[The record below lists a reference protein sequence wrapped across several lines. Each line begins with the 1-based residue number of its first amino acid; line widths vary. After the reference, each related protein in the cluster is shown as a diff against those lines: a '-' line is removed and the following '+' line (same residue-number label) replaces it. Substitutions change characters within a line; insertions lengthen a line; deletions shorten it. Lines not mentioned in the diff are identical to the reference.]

1 MMSNLKKRS
10 YDFSNRNKIEN
21 YLSKDNEILVDNFLL
36 NENKWDYNKKKIKNN
51 HIEEGKIQNDN
62 IFCKLKDF
70 YKIDNGKTLR
80 HQTDK
85 SSEYKLNRNYPSVIT
100 KFGMVGSG
108 LNTKIC
114 TNNTSYVLEK
124 DILENSFGIENKKFS
139 SKEKKTNKKN
149 ISYERIFSKSQ
160 NNSKTKLKNRIR
172 NKKYT
177 RKYSYTSEECNDE
190 IVKVKNVINRNNFL
204 NTPRKCIIEKT
215 DMKNYIKEVVDNEY
229 NLCAT
234 QNMLK
239 HKNDIEHILTKST
252 KNEEL
257 KTKKLDKDEEKLT
270 IKDISHII
278 KKNIQNDELINHQTN
293 IYNTS
298 IVNITSEE
306 SGINEISKRART
318 KEKCAY
324 KFVDNYLNH
333 TPTVFDICKKRYTK
347 MEKNKKVFNEHN
359 IQNSIK
365 NCVDET
371 NYGVI
376 KNETDNTQITI
387 FSKYFINKDELNDE
401 IKENR
406 ASNNDI
412 ENINYNLKEKPVNE
426 YNKHGCIDKLC
437 FSDIQNKVSMYDEQ
451 VYHENDY
458 NNISGNKYFVKY
470 LHKKNDQDNL
480 KDNIVEKREKI
491 KSIHSDFLKFIDSDN
506 DLIKW
511 KNGNCCDSIL
521 VNNSFISNHKEEKI
535 HEMAKIEEIA
545 EIEKNKSGEI
555 YLIGNKNLSINSNEI
570 NENSSKYDQ
579 EKAIGNGI
587 IDEINKINNKNN
599 FLDKKAKNDD
609 KSPNLYPYENNLSKS
624 LLKCGEDFD
633 KIQSYSRYKDNKKEL
648 SIMGGCV
655 VRKKEE
661 ITNSESVRIETK
673 KNLGNNYLNKLKL
686 IYKKEK
692 KILEVNV
699 KYVERYLYFKVILS
713 TYSKNNIIY
722 MNEHNIDFKL
732 SKVLFYKD
740 IVKKINKRNF
750 KSIMKSLD
758 FYGYMYNNIFLKKL
772 YNRININKWL
782 YNKNFFNQIFTK
794 DLLQIELFYDLV
806 YQFLYMDV
814 NFINF
819 FFTKNGGNFIKSFYL
834 YHKKKSIKL
843 MNKLIMNLN
852 KINPNTD
859 DVVDFLYAFFSQG
872 NETTTDGEYL
882 RQNKEKGKSSRN
894 NNEIKESNIEEY
906 VILKSSSSMDI
917 LDRSIKKY
925 NNNRR
930 KKKCKNS
937 HIYIKYRKFKKSLL
951 RNVLNKIWSHTDIYI
966 KEEVYYDQNFIIR
979 KKIKKK
985 KKSEQI
991 NNIIYHN
998 CYTTNES
1005 SDYTYVISD
1014 EEQQYY
1020 SLNKSHEININEKA
1034 NETIYTDTYNQ
1045 NIISENPENFGI
1057 NYQENNYDDEN
1068 YESVINNNNININN
1082 NSIKRVGNAFHSLDS
1097 LPNVSLDLY
1106 SIDSDD
1112 VHKND
1117 YSISLCLKEEE
1128 KCNVDKFIKDI
1139 SHIGIRISLKENK
1152 INYFNCFDVNLKV
1165 KIKNH
1170 LLSNINYNI
1179 SNDGDHVSAFLP
1191 IWPRTPDYFGYK
1203 IGRNIKKGFNI
1214 IKENIKEGRG
1224 YPEDIERDDII
1235 FNRMND
1241 KTRDN
1246 INGKK
1251 DDVCNV
1257 STNWLSKYDELNKL
1271 KNKGFDWNKIN
1282 NNIHDNEYN
1291 NIFMKDNYGDKNQ
1304 IKNVD
1309 EIKIKDCCY
1318 ILNIKIYPLRT
1329 LALYVLYNSIY
1340 KDKNIKFVKF
1350 YSNSINK
1357 EIREWL
1363 LLFLLPNFINKCI
1376 HKVTYPLK
1384 LTKNIF
1390 SESSEYYE
1398 DFFSNEYSKV
1408 NDIEKIIIYTKNNS
1422 DEQIEI
1428 CPFFFCYIWLKS
1440 TKSTIDK
1447 WVSSKINEILFTFPF
1462 SNFLLSKYFSGFV
1475 LFIQLFHICLDIDH
1489 MYLCKSHF
1497 YVSLKHNI
1505 SFLHE
1510 SLVNVLFSKNVL
1522 KMEDA

>member
-10 YDFSNRNKIEN
+10 YDFSKRNKIESF
-21 YLSKDNEILVDNFLL
+21 LSKDNETFVDNFLS
-36 NENKWDYNKKKIKNN
+36 NENKNDYNKKKIKNN
-51 HIEEGKIQNDN
+51 HIEEGKIQKDN

-70 YKIDNGKTLR
+70 YKIDNATSFR
-80 HQTDK
+80 HKADK
-85 SSEYKLNRNYPSVIT
+85 LSEHKLNGNHPNMTIKCNIT
-100 KFGMVGSG
+100 GIE
-108 LNTKIC
+108 LNNQIC
-114 TNNTSYVLEK
+114 TNNISYVLEK
-124 DILENSFGIENKKFS
+124 DVLGNSFEIENQKSS

-160 NNSKTKLKNRIR
+160 NNSKTKLKSRIR

-177 RKYSYTSEECNDE
+177 RKYSYTSEYCSDE
-190 IVKVKNVINRNNFL
+190 IAKIKNAVNRNNFL
-204 NTPRKCIIEKT
+204 NTPKKCIIEKT

-229 NLCAT
+229 NLCGT

-239 HKNDIEHILTKST
+239 HKNYIENILTSA

-257 KTKKLDKDEEKLT
+257 KTKKCDKDEEKQT
-270 IKDISHII
+270 IKDTPCVI
-278 KKNIQNDELINHQTN
+278 KKNIQDNELINHKTN

-298 IVNITSEE
+298 IINITSEE

-333 TPTVFDICKKRYTK
+333 TPTIFDIYRKSYTK
-347 MEKNKKVFNEHN
+347 MEKNEKVFNGHN
-359 IQNSIK
+359 TQNSIK
-365 NCVDET
+365 NCADET
-371 NYGVI
+371 NYDNDGI
-376 KNETDNTQITI
+376 KNETDHSQTSV
-387 FSKYFINKDELNDE
+387 FSKYFINKDELYEE

-406 ASNNDI
+406 TTNNDI
-412 ENINYNLKEKPVNE
+412 ENINYNLKEKTVNE
-426 YNKHGCIDKLC
+426 YNKHAYIDKLSI
-437 FSDIQNKVSMYDEQ
+437 SDIQNNVSVYDEQ
-451 VYHENDY
+451 IFHENDY
-458 NNISGNKYFVKY
+458 SNISGNKYLVKY
-470 LHKKNDQDNL
+470 LHKKSDPNNL
-480 KDNIVEKREKI
+480 KDNNVEKREKI

-506 DLIKW
+506 DLMKW
-511 KNGNCCDSIL
+511 KNDNCADIL
-521 VNNSFISNHKEEKI
+521 VTNSSISNHKEEKI
-535 HEMAKIEEIA
+535 HEMVKLEEIS
-545 EIEKNKSGEI
+545 EVEKNKSGEI
-555 YLIGNKNLSINSNEI
+555 YLIENKISSINSNKL
-570 NENSSKYDQ
+570 NENSSKNDQ
-579 EKAIGNGI
+579 EKCIENGI
-587 IDEINKINNKNN
+587 IDKTNTIN
-599 FLDKKAKNDD
+599 DKKHFLEKKVKNSD
-609 KSPNLYPYENNLSKS
+609 KSSKLDPYENDSSKN
-624 LLKCGEDFD
+624 LLKYDEDFD
-633 KIQSYSRYKDNKKEL
+633 KTQNYSRYEDNKKEL
-648 SIMGGCV
+648 LIMEGCV
-655 VRKKEE
+655 MSKKEE
-661 ITNSESVRIETK
+661 ITNSESVKVETK
-673 KNLGNNYLNKLKL
+673 KFFGNNYLNKLKL

-732 SKVLFYKD
+732 SKILFYKD

-750 KSIMKSLD
+750 KRIMKSLD

-794 DLLQIELFYDLV
+794 DLLQIEIFYDLV
-806 YQFLYMDV
+806 YQFLYMDG

-834 YHKKKSIKL
+834 YNKKKSIKL

-852 KINPNTD
+852 RINPKTD
-859 DVVDFLYAFFSQG
+859 DVVNFLYAFFSQG
-872 NETTTDGEYL
+872 NEAITDDEYL
-882 RQNKEKGKSSRN
+882 IQNTKKGKTSRN

-906 VILKSSSSMDI
+906 VVLKSSSSIDI

-925 NNNRR
+925 NKNRR

-937 HIYIKYRKFKKSLL
+937 HIYIKHRKFKKSLL
-951 RNVLNKIWSHTDIYI
+951 RNVLNKIWSHTDLYI
-966 KEEVYYDQNFIIR
+966 KEDVYYDQNFIIR

-998 CYTTNES
+998 YYTTNES
-1005 SDYTYVISD
+1005 SDYTYLISD

-1020 SLNKSHEININEKA
+1020 SLNKSQEININEKA
-1034 NETIYTDTYNQ
+1034 NETIYTDSYNQ
-1045 NIISENPENFGI
+1045 HVICENPENFGI

-1068 YESVINNNNININN
+1068 YENIINNNININN
-1082 NSIKRVGNAFHSLDS
+1082 NSVKRVGNAFHSLDS

-1106 SIDSDD
+1106 SIDSDA

-1117 YSISLCLKEEE
+1117 YPISLCLKEEE

-1139 SHIGIRISLKENK
+1139 SHIGMRISLKENK
-1152 INYFNCFDVNLKV
+1152 INYFNCFDANLKI

-1179 SNDGDHVSAFLP
+1179 SNDGDHISAFLP

-1214 IKENIKEGRG
+1214 IKENIKEGRTN
-1224 YPEDIERDDII
+1224 PEYIERDDTI
-1235 FNRMND
+1235 FSRMND
-1241 KTRDN
+1241 QSRGTR
-1246 INGKK
+1246 NGMK
-1251 DDVCNV
+1251 DDICSV

-1282 NNIHDNEYN
+1282 NNMQDNEYN
-1291 NIFMKDNYGDKNQ
+1291 NIFMKDNYGDKNK

-1309 EIKIKDCCY
+1309 EIKIKDCCF
-1318 ILNIKIYPLRT
+1318 IINIKIYPLRT

-1440 TKSTIDK
+1440 TKSPIDK

-1462 SNFLLSKYFSGFV
+1462 SNFLLSKYFSSFV

-1510 SLVNVLFSKNVL
+1510 SLVNVLFSTNTL